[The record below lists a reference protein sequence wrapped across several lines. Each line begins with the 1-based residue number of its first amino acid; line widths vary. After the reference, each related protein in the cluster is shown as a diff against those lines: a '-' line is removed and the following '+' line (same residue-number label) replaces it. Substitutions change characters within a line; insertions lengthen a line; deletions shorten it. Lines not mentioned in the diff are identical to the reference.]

1 MGRQGFPGIL
11 GTEGVK
17 VKKTPLL
24 FMIFFLLLF
33 WQNILKNIKFIIL
46 IF

>member
-17 VKKTPLL
+17 VKKKPT
-24 FMIFFLLLF
+24 FIYDFF
-33 WQNILKNIKFIIL
+33 FIAFLAKYIEEH
-46 IF
+46 

>member
-17 VKKTPLL
+17 VKKTHFYLC
-24 FMIFFLLLF
+24 FF
-33 WQNILKNIKFIIL
+33 FIAFLAKYIEEH
-46 IF
+46 

>member
-24 FMIFFLLLF
+24 FMIFF
-33 WQNILKNIKFIIL
+33 FIAFLAKYIEEH
-46 IF
+46 